1 MKWTDIRKLE
11 VGDTIVFGDHQ
22 QGRLCSATWEGEVLH
37 VTVKGGIKVRVIN
50 YDEPDREYEKWVP
63 YHHVQSFP
71 RRSRV
76 ISQGDSS

>member
-1 MKWTDIRKLE
+1 
-11 VGDTIVFGDHQ
+11 
-22 QGRLCSATWEGEVLH
+22 
-37 VTVKGGIKVRVIN
+37 VRVIN